1 MRTSGPSE
9 GESLTGLVSEVVGG
23 LGHLVALHVKLA
35 KVELTS
41 ELKTVAG
48 AAGLSAAMV
57 VPLVVGYALVMG
69 AAGWALGRWLGWGPA
84 GGLAVVGLL
93 NLVVGGVGAWAGAKR
108 VESVKVGDRTSDEL
122 RRSVEVLTTRSLT
135 NPEGSDSHVS

>member
-1 MRTSGPSE
+1 
-9 GESLTGLVSEVVGG
+9 
-23 LGHLVALHVKLA
+23 
-35 KVELTS
+35 
-41 ELKTVAG
+41 
-48 AAGLSAAMV
+48 LSAAMV

-69 AAGWALGRWLGWGPA
+69 AAGWALGSGLGWGPA
-84 GGLAVVGLL
+84 GGLAVVGGL

-108 VESVKVGDRTSDEL
+108 VEGVKVGDRTSDEL